1 MTERTTIPPKLPA
14 RAGALAAEQPAIW
27 KAYSELGEACAAAG
41 PMDGTQQR
49 LVKLALATA
58 AGLEGAVHSHTR
70 RGLAEGL
77 DPRLLEQVALL
88 AVPSIGFAAAMRAL
102 SWIEDVTRADS
113 R

>member
-1 MTERTTIPPKLPA
+1 MTDIATPTHLPA
-14 RAGALAAEQPAIW
+14 RAGALAREHPEIW
-27 KAYSELGEACAAAG
+27 KAYAALGEVCAAAG
-41 PMDGTQQR
+41 PMDAAQAR

-58 AGLEGAVHSHTR
+58 AGLEGAVHSHAR

-102 SWIEDVTRADS
+102 SWIEDVTRAG